1 MKKVMVIMKK
11 DLRETFRTRAFYVS
25 VGIVIFIMIMLV
37 QEVGVEIGTLAKQ
50 GNAPA
55 VQTLL
60 GTLALMLSLML
71 MMLFCIYIN
80 AYTLTMEKIKHSIE
94 SLLCTPLSLKQ
105 ICLGKTLALFLPSL
119 ILGWLLT
126 FVSIAGI
133 NQIFVVPTLGQFIMP
148 GPAPLVAILVVIP
161 VIFFFLCLLIIDMQ
175 LIITNIR
182 WVNTA
187 LMVAV
192 FTVSFGLSP
201 VLKFGPSSW
210 NIVFVS
216 LGVAA
221 ILALISFLVS
231 PRVTREKIVL
241 SSKG

>member
-1 MKKVMVIMKK
+1 
-11 DLRETFRTRAFYVS
+11 
-25 VGIVIFIMIMLV
+25 
-37 QEVGVEIGTLAKQ
+37 
-50 GNAPA
+50 
-55 VQTLL
+55 
-60 GTLALMLSLML
+60 
-71 MMLFCIYIN
+71 
-80 AYTLTMEKIKHSIE
+80 
-94 SLLCTPLSLKQ
+94 
-105 ICLGKTLALFLPSL
+105 KTLALFLPSL

-126 FVSIAGI
+126 FGSIVGI
-133 NQIFVVPTLGQFIMP
+133 NQIYVVPSSGQFIMP

-161 VIFFFLCLLIIDMQ
+161 IIFFFLCLLIIDMQ

-221 ILALISFLVS
+221 VLALISFLVS